1 MATFSVSRD
10 KAIDVACDV
19 LAVPVFTDLAAGA
32 GVKDVEAAL
41 GTTLASLSE
50 EVPNLGA
57 PSSQFKGKVGEAL
70 LVSTLGRLAARNV
83 LFVGL
88 GDKAGANIDVARKAG
103 ATVARRAGGG
113 KVVAT
118 TITQSVK
125 GGEAAAG
132 AFAEGF
138 GLATYKYMA
147 YKAESNSRPNRVEK
161 VLLVVDKKS
170 DTRKLNTA
178 VQRGE
183 ILAEATNMARD
194 LKNTPSSD
202 KSPESLAEVARGIKG
217 LKVTVLDEKQLA
229 QKGFGGIIGV
239 GRGSAKPPR
248 LVQLRWEPAG
258 AKRTIAF
265 VGKGIIFDSG
275 GISLKPGE
283 GMQWMKM
290 DMGGAAAVLGAM
302 YAVSRLKPK
311 VRVHGYVCTAE
322 NMPDGNATRPGDVL
336 KMYSGK
342 TVEVDNTDAEGR
354 LVLADGITLAIE
366 NGADAIVD
374 IATLTGACAV
384 ALGNKVFGA
393 LGSPRA
399 EVRRVLDAAER
410 AGEKA
415 WELPLVDDYAATMKG
430 EIADLRNIPG
440 KNPGGGAITAALF
453 LKEFA
458 GDTPWVHLDIAG
470 PMKSDEDSFEWS
482 KGATGVGVRT
492 LVEYALAQ

>member
-1 MATFSVSRD
+1 MASFSLSRD

-19 LAVPVFTDLAAGA
+19 LAVPVFTDLAGGA

-41 GTTLASLSE
+41 GSTLAALSE

-57 PSSQFKGKVGEAL
+57 PASQFKGKSGEAL
-70 LVSTLGRLAARNV
+70 LVSTLGKLAARNV

-88 GDKAGANIDVARKAG
+88 GDKRQAGVDAARKAG

-113 KVVAT
+113 KSVAT

-125 GGEAAAG
+125 GGDAAIG

-138 GLATYKYMA
+138 NLASYKYMA
-147 YKAESNSRPNRVEK
+147 YKADTNSRPNRVENVTV
-161 VLLVVDKKS
+161 VLDKKA
-170 DTRKLNTA
+170 DTRKVKA
-178 VQRGE
+178 AIERGE
-183 ILAEATNMARD
+183 ILAAATNLARD

-239 GRGSAKPPR
+239 GRGSRKPPR
-248 LVQLRWEPAG
+248 LVQLRYEPPG
-258 AKRTIAF
+258 AKKTIAF

-302 YAVSRLKPK
+302 YAVAKLKPK

-322 NMPDGNATRPGDVL
+322 NMPDGDATRPGDVL

-354 LVLADGITLAIE
+354 LVLADGITFAIE

-374 IATLTGACAV
+374 IATLTGACQV

-393 LGSPRA
+393 MGSPRA
-399 EVRRVLDAAER
+399 EVRKVLDAAER

-415 WELPLVDDYAATMKG
+415 WELPLVEEYAPVMKG
-430 EIADLRNIPG
+430 EIADLRNIPS

-453 LKEFA
+453 LREFA
-458 GDTPWVHLDIAG
+458 GETPWVHLDIAG

-492 LVEYALAQ
+492 LVEYALSQ